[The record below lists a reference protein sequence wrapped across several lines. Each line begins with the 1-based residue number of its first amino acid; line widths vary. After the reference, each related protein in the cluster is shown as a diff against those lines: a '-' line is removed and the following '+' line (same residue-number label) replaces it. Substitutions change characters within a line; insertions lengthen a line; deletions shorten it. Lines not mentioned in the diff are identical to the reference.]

1 MKMLIT
7 KKFTFSASHR
17 LYNEEWDKEK
27 NERVFGKNINLHG
40 HNFVV
45 EVTLSGKLNE
55 ETGMIMN
62 IDDLKETLNEII
74 SDFDHKNL
82 NELHHFKK
90 IQPTIENIAKIL
102 FNLIKDKLPENV
114 KLYRIK
120 VYESND
126 FWATFYGEDFE
137 ISKKIK
143 FYASHRL
150 FKKDLKEEENI
161 KLFGKC
167 ANPHGHEYNL
177 ILTFKGEIDKKT
189 GFLIKRDEIER
200 EIEKIK
206 NLLNYKDLNKIKFF
220 KDKNPTGE
228 NILIYLK
235 DKIKNKKISKIKI
248 YETDENIFEVE
259 AL

>member
-1 MKMLIT
+1 MKMFIT
-7 KKFTFSASHR
+7 KRFSFSASHR
-17 LYNEEWDKEK
+17 FYNKKWNKEK
-27 NERVFGKNINLHG
+27 NEKIFGKNVNLHG
-40 HNFVV
+40 HNYTV

-62 IDDLKETLNEII
+62 VDDLKNIVEKII

-82 NELHHFKK
+82 NELPYFEKK
-90 IQPTIENIAKIL
+90 QPTIENISKIL
-102 FNLIKDKLPENV
+102 YDLIKNKIPENV
-114 KLYRIK
+114 KLYKIK
-120 VYESND
+120 VYESSD

-143 FYASHRL
+143 FCASHKL
-150 FKKDLKEEENI
+150 SKKNLDKEENI

-177 ILTFKGEIDKKT
+177 ILTFKGKPHKET
-189 GFLIKRDEIER
+189 GFLIKRNEIEK
-200 EIEKIK
+200 EIKKIK
-206 NLLNYKDLNKIKFF
+206 NLLDYKDLNKIKFF

-235 DKIKNKKISKIKI
+235 NKIKNKKISKIKI
-248 YETDENIFEVE
+248 YETEENIFKMEVM
-259 AL
+259 